1 MTNLE
6 KLYRARELIESRTG
20 GRQQLALGWDGMP
33 AVRIEDP
40 CMVGVYFALIKN
52 MLTGMYDSRVKG
64 YIRTCGGYRPG
75 ARMKDLTEECAQI
88 ASLVLDLEKMEISVT
103 TGRGVVEKR
112 IYKLMDA
119 KGRVLIPKELRVE
132 TGIGYGD
139 IVALEIADGKVT
151 LRKVTVIEP
160 GDQSPE
166 TVEAFVRAAFRT
178 MPDRL
183 RLSLISDLSGLLN
196 EEKTG

>member
-33 AVRIEDP
+33 AVRIEDS

-75 ARMKDLTEECAQI
+75 EECAQI

-103 TGRGVVEKR
+103 
-112 IYKLMDA
+112 
-119 KGRVLIPKELRVE
+119 KEE
-132 TGIGYGD
+132 
-139 IVALEIADGKVT
+139 A
-151 LRKVTVIEP
+151 
-160 GDQSPE
+160 
-166 TVEAFVRAAFRT
+166 EAFCQNLAEIENREG
-178 MPDRL
+178 
-183 RLSLISDLSGLLN
+183 SSG
-196 EEKTG
+196 EEDI

>member
-33 AVRIEDP
+33 A
-40 CMVGVYFALIKN
+40 IKN

-103 TGRGVVEKR
+103 
-112 IYKLMDA
+112 
-119 KGRVLIPKELRVE
+119 KEE
-132 TGIGYGD
+132 
-139 IVALEIADGKVT
+139 A
-151 LRKVTVIEP
+151 
-160 GDQSPE
+160 
-166 TVEAFVRAAFRT
+166 EAFCQNLAEIENREG
-178 MPDRL
+178 
-183 RLSLISDLSGLLN
+183 SSG
-196 EEKTG
+196 EEDI

>member
-103 TGRGVVEKR
+103 KEEAEAFCQNLAEIENREGSSGEEVMKKQNKRKRRAHYAGGRGTDY
-112 IYKLMDA
+112 I
-119 KGRVLIPKELRVE
+119 RVPARR
-132 TGIGYGD
+132 TGW
-139 IVALEIADGKVT
+139 
-151 LRKVTVIEP
+151 
-160 GDQSPE
+160 DQSLRICNDRRMLWS
-166 TVEAFVRAAFRT
+166 AGNQNCRRRQGRSVRVNAK
-178 MPDRL
+178 P
-183 RLSLISDLSGLLN
+183 
-196 EEKTG
+196 

>member
-75 ARMKDLTEECAQI
+75 EDERPDGRMCTDCFPRAGFGKNGNQCD
-88 ASLVLDLEKMEISVT
+88 KRG
-103 TGRGVVEKR
+103 GRS
-112 IYKLMDA
+112 IL
-119 KGRVLIPKELRVE
+119 PKSC
-132 TGIGYGD
+132 GN
-139 IVALEIADGKVT
+139 
-151 LRKVTVIEP
+151 RKQGGE
-160 GDQSPE
+160 
-166 TVEAFVRAAFRT
+166 
-178 MPDRL
+178 
-183 RLSLISDLSGLLN
+183 
-196 EEKTG
+196 

>member
-1 MTNLE
+1 
-6 KLYRARELIESRTG
+6 
-20 GRQQLALGWDGMP
+20 MP

-103 TGRGVVEKR
+103 
-112 IYKLMDA
+112 
-119 KGRVLIPKELRVE
+119 KEE
-132 TGIGYGD
+132 
-139 IVALEIADGKVT
+139 A
-151 LRKVTVIEP
+151 
-160 GDQSPE
+160 
-166 TVEAFVRAAFRT
+166 EAFCQNLAEIENREG
-178 MPDRL
+178 
-183 RLSLISDLSGLLN
+183 SSG
-196 EEKTG
+196 EEDI

>member
-33 AVRIEDP
+33 AVRIEDS

-103 TGRGVVEKR
+103 KEEAEAFCQNLAETEKR
-112 IYKLMDA
+112 E
-119 KGRVLIPKELRVE
+119 GSSGEE
-132 TGIGYGD
+132 D
-139 IVALEIADGKVT
+139 I
-151 LRKVTVIEP
+151 
-160 GDQSPE
+160 
-166 TVEAFVRAAFRT
+166 
-178 MPDRL
+178 
-183 RLSLISDLSGLLN
+183 
-196 EEKTG
+196 

>member
-75 ARMKDLTEECAQI
+75 ARMKDLTEECAQEE
-88 ASLVLDLEKMEISVT
+88 A
-103 TGRGVVEKR
+103 
-112 IYKLMDA
+112 
-119 KGRVLIPKELRVE
+119 
-132 TGIGYGD
+132 
-139 IVALEIADGKVT
+139 
-151 LRKVTVIEP
+151 
-160 GDQSPE
+160 
-166 TVEAFVRAAFRT
+166 EAFCQNLAEIENREG
-178 MPDRL
+178 
-183 RLSLISDLSGLLN
+183 SSG
-196 EEKTG
+196 EEDI

>member
-33 AVRIEDP
+33 AVRIEDS

-103 TGRGVVEKR
+103 
-112 IYKLMDA
+112 
-119 KGRVLIPKELRVE
+119 KEE
-132 TGIGYGD
+132 
-139 IVALEIADGKVT
+139 A
-151 LRKVTVIEP
+151 
-160 GDQSPE
+160 
-166 TVEAFVRAAFRT
+166 EAFCQNLAE
-178 MPDRL
+178 
-183 RLSLISDLSGLLN
+183 IEN
-196 EEKTG
+196 EGGE